1 MALYWRRN
9 STGVWHSWSRRGSCR
24 RCFRISEKNMFPTHG
39 IGLQLF
45 QRLFGNKIRQIF
57 ALGIHLIKKYGT
69 GRRELISQLLLYLV
83 CGLHL
88 PGSNSS
94 SYQHQYENNHFF
106 PPHSLSCGR
115 SQRNTLR
122 KWIVLKVN

>member
-1 MALYWRRN
+1 
-9 STGVWHSWSRRGSCR
+9 
-24 RCFRISEKNMFPTHG
+24 MFPTHG

-69 GRRELISQLLLYLV
+69 GRGELISQLLLYLV

-88 PGSNSS
+88 PATNI
-94 SYQHQYENNHFF
+94 NMKTITF
-106 PPHSLSCGR
+106 SLLILSVVVGH
-115 SQRNTLR
+115 
-122 KWIVLKVN
+122 KEIP